1 MKKLNL
7 KYFGMI
13 AEQMGTEQEVRQT
26 MVSHTEELRSELE
39 DSNWMLKSIPFRI
52 AVNQTLVAEKHPL
65 EEGDE
70 VALLPPFAGG

>member
-13 AEQMGTEQEVRQT
+13 AEQMGLDQEVQQL
-26 MVSHTEELRSELE
+26 VVAHTEELRQELE
-39 DSNWMLKSIPFRI
+39 SRNFMLKSIPFRF
-52 AVNQTLVAEKHPL
+52 AVNQVLVTENYPL
-65 EEGDE
+65 NEGDE